1 MLLLNSDHL
10 TGLSLL
16 QLSDKLLDEVISF
29 FDQLLIRHIKL
40 VLVEEILRAVPALRE
55 LTQLGLK

>member
-40 VLVEEILRAVPALRE
+40 VLVKKILRVVLVLLE
-55 LTQLGLK
+55 LTQSGLV